1 MSQAAEAAAE
11 RIIFRNTN
19 RHRGR
24 HLAVTPDNSALRHLS
39 YARILLDSSTPS
51 ASFASDNRETGL
63 ICLSGNAKVQAAG
76 QTVEL
81 GKYDAVY
88 VPRDSSI
95 EVSATTTADVAEFS
109 CDVEGKYPLKTVR
122 YAELEQEPGLI
133 FITGSPGCSRRV
145 SQILAKN
152 VHAGRLLLG
161 FTHSEPGNWT
171 SWPPHEH
178 AALLEEIYVYFD
190 MPEPAYGIQLVY
202 NDARNPDLV
211 AMVRDGDAVLL
222 PSGYHPNVAVPGHR
236 IAFLWAMAAHRE
248 VEGRQYGVVNVQ
260 PEFKSDGVSGQD
272 DRK

>member
-1 MSQAAEAAAE
+1 MSQAAEAAGE

-19 RHRGR
+19 RRRGR

-95 EVSATTTADVAEFS
+95 EVSATTAADVAEFS

-122 YAELEQEPGLI
+122 YDELAQEPGLI

-145 SQILAKN
+145 SQISPKMFMRTLA
-152 VHAGRLLLG
+152 VASRTLSPATDQL
-161 FTHSEPGNWT
+161 
-171 SWPPHEH
+171 
-178 AALLEEIYVYFD
+178 AAT
-190 MPEPAYGIQLVY
+190 
-202 NDARNPDLV
+202 
-211 AMVRDGDAVLL
+211 
-222 PSGYHPNVAVPGHR
+222 
-236 IAFLWAMAAHRE
+236 
-248 VEGRQYGVVNVQ
+248 
-260 PEFKSDGVSGQD
+260 
-272 DRK
+272 